1 MNRKLGFK
9 MKYSSAT
16 RQTAPLYQEITKS
29 VDKDGNIVTTT
40 SVEGTKSTPGYTI
53 KGTPPTPAAPPVIT
67 PSKKYPP
74 TAPDES
80 QDEAN
85 KRWTEY
91 KKNNPS
97 PTPPPSPPAPISTP
111 GEPGGDTPP
120 SSNSNVGSK
129 GTPDIVVPPVPGTPG
144 TSSSTIKKAPP
155 KPATGTL
162 SQSINNEQKTK
173 GSLRGPNL
181 NLNIEGPNLRPVGR
195 AIANVALLPFDL
207 IRGVFNKST
216 CPGGCNKQKFGESIG
231 VLGGRQSI
239 SSKLRNRKL

>member
-1 MNRKLGFK
+1 MGYK
-9 MKYSSAT
+9 MRYSSGGP
-16 RQTAPLYQEITKS
+16 RQTSPLYQEITKS

-40 SVEGTKSTPGYTI
+40 SVEGTKGTSGYTI
-53 KGTPPTPAAPPVIT
+53 KGTPPTPAAPPVTT
-67 PSKKYPP
+67 PSKKYPS
-74 TAPDES
+74 TAPGET
-80 QDEAN
+80 QEEAN
-85 KRWTEY
+85 IRWTEQI
-91 KKNNPS
+91 KKNPS
-97 PTPPPSPPAPISTP
+97 LSPPSPPPGGGVTP
-111 GEPGGDTPP
+111 GKPGGSTPP

-144 TSSSTIKKAPP
+144 SSSSTIKKAPP

-207 IRGVFNKST
+207 IRGVFKKST
-216 CPGGCNKQKFGESIG
+216 CPGGCNKEKFGESIG

-239 SSKLRNRKL
+239 SAKLRNRKL

>member
-16 RQTAPLYQEITKS
+16 QQTAPLYQEITKS

-40 SVEGTKSTPGYTI
+40 SVEGTEGTPGYTI
-53 KGTPPTPAAPPVIT
+53 PGKPAVLPKPSVVTPP
-67 PSKKYPP
+67 KYDP
-74 TAPDES
+74 TGPGES
-80 QDEAN
+80 QADAN
-85 KRWTEY
+85 KRWKQY
-91 KKNNPS
+91 LIDNP
-97 PTPPPSPPAPISTP
+97 PTPPPPPN
-111 GEPGGDTPP
+111 PGGDTPGNID
-120 SSNSNVGSK
+120 SNDGQ
-129 GTPDIVVPPVPGTPG
+129 PAIDDIVVPAVEGTPG

-155 KPATGTL
+155 KPVTGTL
-162 SQSINNEQKTK
+162 SQSIDNKFKSK
-173 GSLRGPNL
+173 GSLSGPDLKL
-181 NLNIEGPNLRPVGR
+181 NLPRPNLRPVGR
-195 AIANVALLPFDL
+195 ALANVALLPFDL